1 MVEVMPVMRILV
13 GIVLL
18 LSSSCVLAANKNDL
32 GKVFVVSSKDRKKS
46 IELPFDFNSPVSDLR
61 VVILNPDNCSKLGIS
76 CGKELILKLNG
87 RKLDGNTSLSDQHYR
102 PGQAVVVEVP
112 PQPTLTAKEQ
122 SDKTNQS
129 DSGAKQRER
138 TGAIELSFSLKDGNL
153 RLGTHSFPLS
163 DTVSAVKTWILSD
176 PGFRKALGIPAGAAG
191 AKDVKLSIDGRDLN
205 PNQILARLFISADE
219 HVVVEYDGVPITS
232 NEDEKDSGPG
242 TSNSGDEDEKD
253 AGPEISNSGD
263 GMAPGAKILIVFLI
277 LIIVIGI
284 FCLIDYIT
292 NDGEYVK
299 KYANQAVALFGGA
312 ALTATAVTTTS
323 QSVPG
328 EGIIDPVVSAVSGID
343 LGLVLAITIPAT
355 ILVFTIVVLL
365 LEFFN
370 VIHIEFV
377 ASVLDGMKN
386 LGRVGLSKI
395 SVSNSV
401 AVKTSS
407 DMSNSA
413 ISDDPDSNDIDLE
426 SGRAQ

>member
-46 IELPFDFNSPVSDLR
+46 IELPFDFNSPVSDLK
-61 VVILNPDNCSKLGIS
+61 VAILNPKNCSKLGIS
-76 CGKELILKLNG
+76 CGMKLILKLNG
-87 RKLDGNTSLSDQHYR
+87 QELEYNKSLSTQHYR
-102 PGQAVVVEVP
+102 PRQAVVVEEP
-112 PQPTLTAKEQ
+112 SQSTTAATEQ
-122 SDKTNQS
+122 SDESKESQSAETNQS
-129 DSGAKQRER
+129 GTDA
-138 TGAIELSFSLKDGNL
+138 
-153 RLGTHSFPLS
+153 GTHVDSTSPNPSGGDLVQDDGS
-163 DTVSAVKTWILSD
+163 GKTILNLTQIM
-176 PGFRKALGIPAGAAG
+176 A
-191 AKDVKLSIDGRDLN
+191 DLRN
-205 PNQILARLFISADE
+205 PKN
-219 HVVVEYDGVPITS
+219 ITE
-232 NEDEKDSGPG
+232 NKKTSG
-242 TSNSGDEDEKD
+242 SES
-253 AGPEISNSGD
+253 SNSGD
-263 GMAPGAKILIVFLI
+263 GSNNQSAPTESEKSTEEEVKDPGMAPGAIILIVLLI

-299 KYANQAVALFGGA
+299 KYAKQAVALFGGA
-312 ALTATAVTTTS
+312 ALTATTVTSTS

-386 LGRVGLSKI
+386 FGRVGLSKI

-407 DMSNSA
+407 
-413 ISDDPDSNDIDLE
+413 
-426 SGRAQ
+426 

>member
-102 PGQAVVVEVP
+102 PGQAVVVEEP
-112 PQPTLTAKEQ
+112 SQSTTAATEQ
-122 SDKTNQS
+122 SDESKESQSAETNQS
-129 DSGAKQRER
+129 GTDA
-138 TGAIELSFSLKDGNL
+138 
-153 RLGTHSFPLS
+153 GTHVDSTSPNPSEDLAPDGS
-163 DTVSAVKTWILSD
+163 VKEVLNMADIMAERQQRLEKITENT
-176 PGFRKALGIPAGAAG
+176 KA
-191 AKDVKLSIDGRDLN
+191 S
-205 PNQILARLFISADE
+205 E
-219 HVVVEYDGVPITS
+219 
-232 NEDEKDSGPG
+232 
-242 TSNSGDEDEKD
+242 
-253 AGPEISNSGD
+253 PESSNSGD
-263 GMAPGAKILIVFLI
+263 GSNNQSAPTESEKSTEEEVKDPGMAPGAIILIVLLI
-277 LIIVIGI
+277 VIIVIGI
-284 FCLIDYIT
+284 FCLIDFFT